1 VSAMHDKLKNDSILI
16 EKQLFWLEYSLNQC
30 SCLGIQ
36 SRYEPDEFGYF
47 EALCSRFSRSID
59 FLVRKIY
66 RSIDEFELENQGTLI
81 DTINRADK
89 RGLIDS
95 VEQIR
100 VMKDIRN
107 TIVHEYIEGN
117 LEASFED
124 VLSHTQ
130 ALVLLLKTAQSYI
143 EKSLD

>member
-1 VSAMHDKLKNDSILI
+1 
-16 EKQLFWLEYSLNQC
+16 
-30 SCLGIQ
+30 LGIQ

-117 LEASFED
+117 LEASFAD